1 MLIENTLAT
10 IYLTEEEYDAIET
23 VYGICL
29 KLTRAFP
36 TARDIQSISTG
47 EIIILEELPR
57 VRGILNALM
66 ESSEWR
72 PR

>member
-36 TARDIQSISTG
+36 AARDIKPVSTG

-66 ESSEWR
+66 ESSEWK
-72 PR
+72 PE